1 MIEFQEFPKMIYHPK
16 DKDVHVI
23 VRSADEESD
32 QLEAWGVEADAPKI
46 PLRSDGAPKPKA
58 APKAKAPRARKAAN

>member
-16 DKDVHVI
+16 DKNVQVI

-32 QLEAWGVEADAPKI
+32 QLEAWGVETDAPKI

-58 APKAKAPRARKAAN
+58 APKPRTRKAKAA